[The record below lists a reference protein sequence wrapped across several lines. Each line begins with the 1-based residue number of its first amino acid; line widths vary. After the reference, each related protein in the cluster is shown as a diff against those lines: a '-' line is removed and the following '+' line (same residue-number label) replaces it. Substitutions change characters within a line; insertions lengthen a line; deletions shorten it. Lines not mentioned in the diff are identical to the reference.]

1 MRARGWFD
9 SQFGVGVRYGSVIFK
24 KIADWWRKTSRNR
37 KVVLVLAVVVAGLM
51 IRSVWGPKSGGAEVS
66 MVEKGVVEDVVK
78 LTGTVVVGGKN
89 EVVSPATGYLEAVY
103 VTNGQTVKEGD
114 PLFLVKSTAKEQDK
128 ANAWSAVAGAQSA
141 LKTAEQ
147 GKLSNQSALE
157 IARRAVLDAQVA
169 VDRMEANIIANKAN
183 PVTGLGYTQIDRD
196 SVNSSLTS
204 ARQTFNYAEKKYVE
218 SNEAIAAAAAA
229 RTAAWYGYQAVTSGV
244 VKASS
249 GGTIVNFLKGVGDE
263 VKSAPGSKP
272 VLVIAHLDSLAV
284 DVRVSEMSIP
294 KIKAG
299 QKVEMVFDALK
310 GAKFSGKVDRVDVVG
325 SEENGMTSF
334 GARVVFDD
342 SAKALEQLRPS
353 LTADVTIIAER
364 KEGVVAVPRSSV
376 RFDGGETFVM
386 MADGKERKV
395 TPGLVG
401 TVMMEVVDG
410 VNEGDKVKTN
420 VK

>member
-1 MRARGWFD
+1 M
-9 SQFGVGVRYGSVIFK
+9 ITT
-24 KIADWWRKTSRNR
+24 KIADWWRSTS
-37 KVVLVLAVVVAGLM
+37 KSKKLALVLAVVFVAVMLRG
-51 IRSVWGPKSGGAEVS
+51 VWMPKSSGAGVQT
-66 MVEKGVVEDVVK
+66 VERGVVEDVVK

-89 EVVSPATGYLEAVY
+89 EVVSPATGYLESVY

-114 PLFLVKSTAKEQDK
+114 PLFKVKSTAKEQDK
-128 ANAWSAVAGAQSA
+128 ANAWSAYATAQA
-141 LKTAEQ
+141 NLKTAEQ
-147 GKLSNQSALE
+147 NKYTNQATLE
-157 IARRAVLDAQVA
+157 IARKAVLDAQVA

-183 PVTGLGYTQIDRD
+183 SVTGLGYTQIDKD
-196 SVNSSLTS
+196 AVNSTLTS
-204 ARQTFNYAEKKYVE
+204 ARQTFSYAEKKYVE
-218 SNEAIAAAAAA
+218 TDQAIAAALAA

-263 VKSAPGSKP
+263 VKAAAGSKP

-294 KIKAG
+294 KIAAG

-310 GAKFSGKVDRVDVVG
+310 GSKFMGKVDRVDVVG
-325 SEENGMTSF
+325 SEENGITSF

-353 LTADVTIIAER
+353 LTADVTIIAQR
-364 KEGVVAVPRSSV
+364 KEGALRVPRSSV
-376 RFDGGETFVM
+376 RFDNGDTLVM

-395 TPGLVG
+395 VPGLIG
-401 TVMMEVVDG
+401 TTMMEVESG
-410 VNEGDKVKTN
+410 VNEGEKVKTN